1 MTCVDRGCPRLL
13 ANPPKNPYMHSLI
26 TNTEEAALGLQLP
39 SCICQITTVGGWEV
53 FRLTNRKKLG
63 SPEYHLRA
71 DVEKN
76 GNFWTPTAWVNVPKQ
91 TAFPGQTA
99 WLSRLRQQQ
108 PPCSVKSRST
118 ENCFSGDSESVWC
131 KVTEGNA
138 RNYLSRT
145 ERRWSRKCKHICWEP
160 RIGLRWDSHSRKQ
173 LEERKTRECT
183 NNDTTLYI
191 ETTVNLIF
199 PGLYRD
205 CLAVAILTTIYNGYD
220 NSAVVKLIAE
230 MWENHDTSTAEII

>member
-1 MTCVDRGCPRLL
+1 MTCVDRGCPRPP

-39 SCICQITTVGGWEV
+39 SCIYQITTVGGWEV

-118 ENCFSGDSESVWC
+118 ENCFSSDSERVWC
-131 KVTEGNA
+131 KVTEENA

-160 RIGLRWDSHSRKQ
+160 RIGLRWDSHSHKQ
-173 LEERKTRECT
+173 LEERKTENAQTMTQLCILRLLSIWYFLVYT
-183 NNDTTLYI
+183 K
-191 ETTVNLIF
+191 TVLR
-199 PGLYRD
+199 L
-205 CLAVAILTTIYNGYD
+205 
-220 NSAVVKLIAE
+220 
-230 MWENHDTSTAEII
+230 